1 MMEFRVGCWVQRSFG
16 QGWCSPRLVREENQQ
31 VQGSNP
37 RRSVCVPLRVLLVLG
52 GGWPRLVVN
61 SAILLRPSQ
70 GLGREAC
77 ATMLGCISD
86 ILAYLFLPPT
96 ALMAQY
102 LLQNEVTEVSPQA
115 QLVSC
120 PVMDVPVEE
129 QGVLTRLDPCVP
141 HSQYVTLSSSRR
153 VNPHLALHL
162 TSPSPQE
169 TRNPMRTRSTTLPS
183 ASIASPDCIGV
194 STDASAT
201 G

>member
-1 MMEFRVGCWVQRSFG
+1 MMEFHVGCWVQRSFG
-16 QGWCSPRLVREENQQ
+16 RGWCSPRLVREENQQ

-52 GGWPRLVVN
+52 GGWPRLIVN

-120 PVMDVPVEE
+120 PVMDVS
-129 QGVLTRLDPCVP
+129 GGRAGSLNKTG
-141 HSQYVTLSSSRR
+141 
-153 VNPHLALHL
+153 
-162 TSPSPQE
+162 
-169 TRNPMRTRSTTLPS
+169 PMRPPQSIRNCLP
-183 ASIASPDCIGV
+183 PGE
-194 STDASAT
+194 
-201 G
+201 